1 MDQQN
6 GVKVASSEKNN
17 NNNDKVSFCGY
28 QRDLFV
34 KFAIITST
42 S

>member
-17 NNNDKVSFCGY
+17 NNNDKVSVFLLVTNSI
-28 QRDLFV
+28 LF
-34 KFAIITST
+34 AC
-42 S
+42 